1 MSEPQTHAD
10 RSRGA
15 TLERTREEILAAA
28 KPLPPAEDMLIEDL
42 TEDEDRQFL
51 DAIFNA

>member
-1 MSEPQTHAD
+1 MSEPNAHAD
-10 RSRGA
+10 RSSGA

-28 KPLPPAEDMLIEDL
+28 KPLPPAEDMVIEDL
-42 TEDEDRQFL
+42 TEDEDRRFL

>member
-1 MSEPQTHAD
+1 MSEPQKQAGH
-10 RSRGA
+10 SRGA

-42 TEDEDRQFL
+42 TEDEDRLFL